1 MMRAI
6 TLNLNSALRSERVD
20 DIASF
25 VGADA
30 GGSFGILPGRSRF
43 MTVLDYGL
51 ARFRTAEGDWNYLAC
66 PGAVLYF
73 SGDQLT
79 VNTRRYIRDQDY
91 ARISGLLAGKLAE
104 EENALKSVKDNLQT
118 LENELLRRLRKLDR

>member
-1 MMRAI
+1 MSGI
-6 TLNLNSALRSERVD
+6 TLNLHSALRSEQIE

-25 VGADA
+25 VGTDA
-30 GGSFGILPGRSRF
+30 GGSFGIMPGRTRF
-43 MTVLDYGL
+43 MTILDYGL

-73 SGDQLT
+73 SGNQLT
-79 VNTRRYIRDQDY
+79 VNTRRYICDQDY
-91 ARISGLLAGKLAE
+91 ARISGLLEGQLADE
-104 EENALKSVKDNLQT
+104 EEALKSVKVNLQT